1 MESVHITAG
10 FILGLLGS
18 LHCLGMCGPIALA
31 LPLNQT
37 TKASF
42 ILSRFLY
49 NFGRVISYSL
59 MGLVFGLLGDR
70 LKLIGLQQFVSV
82 GAGIIILVYAI
93 FPQKSETLI
102 LSIPFMK
109 NILGKINK
117 IIAPLFKE
125 KSVYALLKIG
135 ILNGFLPCGFVY
147 VGIAGAISTGSP
159 LNGMLFMM
167 LFGFG
172 TIPLMFTVTLFSSV
186 INLKARLKLRKIV
199 PAFVVVLAILFI
211 LRGLGLGI
219 PYLSPKL
226 NSAASGHDV
235 ECVH

>member
-70 LKLIGLQQFVSV
+70 LKLIGLQQFV
-82 GAGIIILVYAI
+82 
-93 FPQKSETLI
+93 
-102 LSIPFMK
+102 
-109 NILGKINK
+109 
-117 IIAPLFKE
+117 
-125 KSVYALLKIG
+125 
-135 ILNGFLPCGFVY
+135 
-147 VGIAGAISTGSP
+147 
-159 LNGMLFMM
+159 
-167 LFGFG
+167 
-172 TIPLMFTVTLFSSV
+172 
-186 INLKARLKLRKIV
+186 
-199 PAFVVVLAILFI
+199 
-211 LRGLGLGI
+211 
-219 PYLSPKL
+219 
-226 NSAASGHDV
+226 
-235 ECVH
+235 